1 MVKPN
6 QMFVVSVKRLTQKY
20 FFVES
25 SAGGKAILAK
35 LARGKGR
42 TRVFSTESSISFGE
56 SSR

>member
-35 LARGKGR
+35 LARGKVR